1 MKNYLGI
8 ILLLFLAQ
16 AQAQINTPKAS
27 PLCKTEQRVGLTDI
41 TLSYSRPGVNG
52 RTIFGDLVPYDT
64 YWRLGANEN
73 TKLSTSDPMI
83 FGSDTLPAG
92 TYALYAKPGKK
103 EWKLAFYKEFGN
115 WGMPEV
121 WDDKKVALTLSSS
134 VYATAL
140 PVENLLITLDQLH
153 NNGAELQIQWDQ
165 VMVKFPFILNTKAKV
180 LASIQKTMNGPSA
193 NDYHAAAKYYLEE
206 KLDDKS
212 ALTWVN
218 QAIALRPEA
227 YWMLRTKSLIQA
239 SMGQY
244 SDAIVTA
251 EQCHKLAEA
260 DGDAAYVSQCKNSIA
275 EWKKKK

>member
-1 MKNYLGI
+1 MKNYLVS

-16 AQAQINTPKAS
+16 SQAQINSPKAS

-52 RTIFGDLVPYDT
+52 RTIFGDLVPYDA

-73 TKLSTSDPMI
+73 TKISTSDPMI

-92 TYALYAKPGKK
+92 TYALYAMPGKK

-121 WDDKKVALTLSSS
+121 WDEHKVALTLTSS
-134 VYATAL
+134 VFTL
-140 PVENLLITLDQLH
+140 PASIENLQINFDQLH
-153 NNGAELQIQWDQ
+153 NNGAELQIQWDK
-165 VMVKFPFILNTKAKV
+165 VLVTFPFTLNTKAKV
-180 LASIQKTMNGPSA
+180 LASIQKTMNGPTA
-193 NDYHAAAKYYLEE
+193 NDFHAAAKYYLEE
-206 KLDDKS
+206 KIDNQA
-212 ALTWVN
+212 ALSWVD

-239 SMGQY
+239 AMGQY
-244 SDAIVTA
+244 ADAIVTA
-251 EQCHKLAEA
+251 EQCQKLAEA
-260 DGDAAYVSQCKNSIA
+260 DGDTSYVSQCKNSIS
-275 EWKKKK
+275 EWKNKK

>member
-1 MKNYLGI
+1 MKNYLVSM
-8 ILLLFLAQ
+8 LLLFLAQ
-16 AQAQINTPKAS
+16 SQAQINTPKAS

-52 RTIFGDLVPYDT
+52 RTIFGDLVPYDA

-73 TKLSTSDPMI
+73 TKISTSDPMI

-92 TYALYAKPGKK
+92 TYALYAMPGKK
-103 EWKLAFYKEFGN
+103 DWKLVFYKEFGN

-134 VYATAL
+134 VYTNAL
-140 PVENLLITLDQLH
+140 PVENLLITIDQLH

-165 VMVKFPFILNTKAKV
+165 VMVKFPFTLNTKAKV

-193 NDYHAAAKYYLEE
+193 NDYHAAAKYYSEE
-206 KLDDKS
+206 KIDDKL

-244 SDAIVTA
+244 SDAIVSA
-251 EQCHKLAEA
+251 ELCQKLAEA
-260 DGDAAYVSQCKNSIA
+260 DGDTGYVSQCKNSIA